1 MSKSFLDELP
11 PAPPNTRWDATVL
24 SDQGLTGVRLSHYR
38 PFFVVGEAL
47 VDESWSRA
55 RIGKAVEH
63 IMKEAST
70 GRAEA

>member
-1 MSKSFLDELP
+1 MKSFLDELP
-11 PAPPNTRWDATVL
+11 PAPPNTRWDVTVL
-24 SDQGLTGVRLSHYR
+24 PDRGLTGVRLSHYR

-63 IMKEAST
+63 IVNGVEN
-70 GRAEA
+70 GN

>member
-1 MSKSFLDELP
+1 MKSFLDELP
-11 PAPPNTRWDATVL
+11 PAPPSTRWDVTVL
-24 SDQGLTGVRLSHYR
+24 PDRGLTGVRLSHYR

-63 IMKEAST
+63 IVKEAHP
-70 GRAEA
+70 GRTAA